1 MPGSSSHQCVRNL
14 IAHVARSSAA
24 VISPTNLRRRPSTS
38 LSPIRQRQ
46 RQRSTLTTT
55 NMCQFLRMAFQ
66 RLFLLKDISKASHRA
81 LSSSLT
87 SSEEE
92 SWMLEVGEVMEA
104 CGCCGP
110 ASYNGNRYPQN
121 STRWLLHSTMSPP
134 PAPTPIAH
142 QTKCINLLRHR
153 FALR

>member
-46 RQRSTLTTT
+46 RQRQRQRSTPTTT

-87 SSEEE
+87 FSEEE
-92 SWMLEVGEVMEA
+92 SWMLEVGDVMEA

-110 ASYNGNRYPQN
+110 ASYNGNRYPQK
-121 STRWLLHSTMSPP
+121 STRWLLHSTMSQ
-134 PAPTPIAH
+134 H
-142 QTKCINLLRHR
+142 
-153 FALR
+153 